1 MIIEDSSVVKLCQ
14 CSSGF
19 SLNFNSNPVKWF
31 LLCLFYRWRNKDS
44 DGCNDFLVFGNQ
56 ALIYWTLLSCIA
68 PPCHVP
74 KGQIFNLSALEC
86 LHLLNWTWI
95 FLFLW
100 VHLTLIFWI
109 VNAFE
114 CLIFHFSKQEFWII
128 LWVTCFSQSATF
140 MLSLQEGIIDLACG
154 VDLLPWHPGMKG
166 HLDTERILT

>member
-1 MIIEDSSVVKLCQ
+1 MIPIMPILQMKKK
-14 CSSGF
+14 G
-19 SLNFNSNPVKWF
+19 
-31 LLCLFYRWRNKDS
+31 S
-44 DGCNDFLVFGNQ
+44 DGCNDFLVFVFGNQ
-56 ALIYWTLLSCIA
+56 ALIYWKLLSCIA

-74 KGQIFNLSALEC
+74 KGQIFNLSGPEC
-86 LHLLNWTWI
+86 LYLLNGTWH

-140 MLSLQEGIIDLACG
+140 MLSLQEGIIDLTCG
-154 VDLLPWHPGMKG
+154 VDLLPWHPGVKG
-166 HLDTERILT
+166 HLNTERIMT